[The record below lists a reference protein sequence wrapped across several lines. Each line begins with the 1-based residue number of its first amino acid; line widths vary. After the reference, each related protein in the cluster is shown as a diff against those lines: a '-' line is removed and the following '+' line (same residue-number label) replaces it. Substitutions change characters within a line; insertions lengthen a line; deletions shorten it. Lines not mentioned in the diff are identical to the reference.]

1 MSQIWRYLSSS
12 VIGVSHEKEGSLCQ
26 DAHQCLL
33 LPSREGETLFVSII
47 ADGAGS
53 ATYGKEGATHICK
66 YFLEQIQAFLEQDS
80 FQHITERHITDWL
93 EQYQYEVSLWSACCR
108 LESTNFASTLL
119 GAIIG
124 EHRAIF
130 WQIGDG
136 AIVVKQKEKPDTYEL
151 IFWPQQGEYANQTYF
166 ATQPEAK
173 TLLQFTTLATELT
186 DVALFTDG
194 IQRLALSYENQSAY
208 APFFRPLL
216 KFLHHPDWNPVTG
229 QKKLALFL
237 QSKQI
242 NQRTDDDK
250 TLVLASRYLV
260 RGNDDEQVT
269 Y

>member
-1 MSQIWRYLSSS
+1 MSRTWRYLSST
-12 VIGVSHEKEGSLCQ
+12 VIGVSHEKDGTSCQ

-53 ATYGKEGATHICK
+53 ATYGKEGATHICR
-66 YFLEQIQAFLEQDS
+66 YFLERIQSFLEQDS
-80 FQHITERHITDWL
+80 LQHITERHITDWL

-108 LESTNFASTLL
+108 MESTNFASTLL

-124 EHRAIF
+124 ENRAIF

-136 AIVVKQKEKPDTYEL
+136 AIVVKQKEKPNAYEL

-166 ATQPEAK
+166 ATQPEACA
-173 TLLQFTTLATELT
+173 LLQFTSLSTELT

-194 IQRLALSYENQSAY
+194 IQRLALSYEDQCAY
-208 APFFRPLL
+208 APFFRPLFE
-216 KFLHHPDWNPVTG
+216 FLHHPDWNWIAG
-229 QKKLALFL
+229 QKKLDLFL

-242 NQRTDDDK
+242 NKRTDDDK
-250 TLVLASRYLV
+250 TLVIASRYLS
-260 RGNDDEQVT
+260 RGTDDEQAT